1 MPHLQVIFP
10 MLAVVYLAFVAE
22 ASLQPAIK
30 NNEQVPSCHLID
42 LELRHTLFAV
52 IPVVGQDG
60 VGIATA
66 DSFERQLHSQ
76 IEAVGQQ
83 RL

>member
-1 MPHLQVIFP
+1 MPHLQVTLP

-22 ASLQPAIK
+22 ASFQPAVE
-30 NNEQVPSCHLID
+30 NNEQVPSRHLID
-42 LELRHTLFAV
+42 LELGQALFAV

-60 VGIATA
+60 VGIATG